1 VGELGQTICATT
13 MDHSL
18 SDKRPAALQHQAS
31 SNITKQSANSPVQK
45 MELMNAIMSALDA
58 HHAIGTQA
66 LNSTTVQD
74 RMADILLNHAGL
86 YEGLR
91 ESATSSPPGL

>member
-1 VGELGQTICATT
+1 

-31 SNITKQSANSPVQK
+31 SNIKGQSANSPDPK
-45 MELMNAIMSALDA
+45 MKLMNAIMSALDA

-66 LNSTTVQD
+66 LNSVNI
-74 RMADILLNHAGL
+74 RAGMASILLNHAGL
-86 YEGLR
+86 YESLWLR
-91 ESATSSPPGL
+91 GANQST